1 MAISFSHQLLSWYEK
16 YGRHNLPWQKNPT
29 AYRVWISEIMLQ
41 QTQVVT
47 VIPYFQRF
55 MQRFPTI
62 KSLAIANEDE
72 VLSHW
77 SGLGY
82 YARARNIH
90 KTAKILHEHHHGR
103 FPKTVGALSELPGI
117 GRSTAGAII
126 GFSEKIKAVILDG
139 NVKRVLSRYF
149 AIKEP
154 INQISTVQKMWM
166 IADKLTPEKNAH
178 HYNQA
183 IMDLGATLC
192 TRSKPRCDDCPFI
205 TSCQAHQKNE
215 VTLYPVKTP
224 KKLRPTKNIR
234 FLIIENNQREILLL
248 KRPSKGIWGGLW
260 SFPEC
265 DVALHYA
272 DFEIVNLPLKLQ
284 YIDELEKITHQF
296 THFTLEIFP
305 LCLRAKKSPKL
316 ESEKMIWYKLSTP
329 LPGGVAA
336 PVTHILKLLL

>member
-16 YGRHNLPWQKNPT
+16 YGRHDLPWQINPT

-41 QTQVVT
+41 QTQVTT
-47 VIPYFQRF
+47 VIPYFERF

-62 KSLAIANEDE
+62 KSVAIAKEDD

-90 KTAKILHEHHHGR
+90 KTAKIIHKHHHGR
-103 FPKTVGALSELPGI
+103 FPKTINALSELPGI

-149 AIKEP
+149 AIDDA
-154 INQISTVQKMWM
+154 ITQTSTLQKMWK
-166 IADKLTPEKNAH
+166 IADKLTPQKNAH

-183 IMDLGATLC
+183 IMDLGATVC
-192 TRSKPRCDDCPFI
+192 TRSKPRCTDCPF
-205 TSCQAHQKNE
+205 TSSCQAHQKNKA
-215 VTLYPVKTP
+215 TFYPIKTS
-224 KKLRPTKNIR
+224 KKSRPIKKAR
-234 FLIIENNQREILLL
+234 FLIIENNKREILLL

-265 DVALHYA
+265 DIALHYN
-272 DFEIVNLPLKLQ
+272 DLKIDDLSLKLQ

-296 THFTLEIFP
+296 THFILEIFP
-305 LCLRAKKSPKL
+305 MCLRVKNAPKL
-316 ESEKMIWYKLSTP
+316 ASEKMIWYKLSTP
-329 LPGGVAA
+329 PPGGVAA
-336 PVTHILKLLL
+336 PVTKIMKLL